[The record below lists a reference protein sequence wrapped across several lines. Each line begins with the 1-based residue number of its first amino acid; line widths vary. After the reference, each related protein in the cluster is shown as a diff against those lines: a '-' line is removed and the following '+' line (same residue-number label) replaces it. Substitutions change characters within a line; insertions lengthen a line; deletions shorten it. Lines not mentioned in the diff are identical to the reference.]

1 VSEDLWFSL
10 RLSLIVASS
19 ATLLVAFVGTAFG
32 YLLARFKFWGKDI
45 LDTLLSLPLVLP
57 PTVVGYYLL
66 GLLGKRGLHL
76 LFTPQAA
83 IAVAAVMAL
92 PLMVRTSRAA
102 IESVDPSYE
111 QAAYTLGKSAW
122 NTFLQVTLPLA
133 WKGLVA
139 GIVLSFARAL
149 GEFGAT
155 LMVAGNIP
163 GKTQTMPLAIYEA
176 TQSGEDMLA
185 FILVA
190 VLTVTAFGFLL
201 VTNRLT
207 QSRPW

>member
-1 VSEDLWFSL
+1 MSGDLWFSL

-19 ATLLVAFVGTAFG
+19 ATLIVAIVGTAFG
-32 YLLARFKFWGKDI
+32 YLLARFRFWGKDI
-45 LDTLLSLPLVLP
+45 LDTLLALPLVLP

-66 GLLGKRGLHL
+66 GLLGKQGLHL

-83 IAVAAVMAL
+83 IVAASIMAL

-102 IESVDPSYE
+102 IESVDPNYE
-111 QAAYTLGKSAW
+111 QAAYSLGKSRFR
-122 NTFLQVTLPLA
+122 TFLQVTLPLA

-139 GIVLSFARAL
+139 GVVLSFARAL

-176 TQSGEDMLA
+176 TQSGEEMLA
-185 FILVA
+185 FVLVA

-201 VTNRLT
+201 ITNRLT
-207 QSRPW
+207 QSRLW

>member
-1 VSEDLWFSL
+1 MSEDLWFSL

-19 ATLLVAFVGTAFG
+19 ATVIVAFVGTAFG

-83 IAVAAVMAL
+83 IAAAAVMAL

-111 QAAYTLGKSAW
+111 QAAYTLGKSPW

-133 WKGLVA
+133 WKGLIA

-190 VLTVTAFGFLL
+190 VLTMTAFGFLF

>member
-1 VSEDLWFSL
+1 VSKDLWFSL

-19 ATLLVAFVGTAFG
+19 ATVIVAFVGTAFG

-83 IAVAAVMAL
+83 IAAAVVMAL

-111 QAAYTLGKSAW
+111 QAAYTLGKSTW

-185 FILVA
+185 FVLVA
-190 VLTVTAFGFLL
+190 VLTITAFGFLL

>member
-1 VSEDLWFSL
+1 MSGDLWFSL
-10 RLSLIVASS
+10 RLSLIVSSS
-19 ATLLVAFVGTAFG
+19 ATLIVAFIGTALG
-32 YLLARFKFWGKDI
+32 YLLARFRFWGKDI
-45 LDTLLSLPLVLP
+45 LDTLLALPLVLP

-66 GLLGKRGLHL
+66 GLLGKQGLHL

-83 IAVAAVMAL
+83 ITAASVMAL

-102 IESVDPSYE
+102 IESVDPNYE
-111 QAAYTLGKSAW
+111 QAAYTLGKSPLR
-122 NTFLQVTLPLA
+122 TFLQVTLPLA

-139 GIVLSFARAL
+139 GVVLSFARAL

-185 FILVA
+185 FLLVA
-190 VLTVTAFGFLL
+190 VLTITAFGFLL
-201 VTNRLT
+201 ITNRLT

>member
-1 VSEDLWFSL
+1 MSEDLWFSL

-19 ATLLVAFVGTAFG
+19 ATLIVAFVGTAFG

-83 IAVAAVMAL
+83 IAAAAVMAL

-111 QAAYTLGKSAW
+111 QAAYTLGKSPW
-122 NTFLQVTLPLA
+122 STFLQVTLPLA
-133 WKGLVA
+133 WKGLIA

-185 FILVA
+185 FVLVA
-190 VLTVTAFGFLL
+190 VLTMTAFGFLL

>member
-1 VSEDLWFSL
+1 MSEDLWFSL
-10 RLSLIVASS
+10 RLSLIVASF
-19 ATLLVAFVGTAFG
+19 ATVIVAFVGTAFG

-45 LDTLLSLPLVLP
+45 LDTLLSLPLILP

-83 IAVAAVMAL
+83 IAAAAVMAL

-111 QAAYTLGKSAW
+111 QAAYTL
-122 NTFLQVTLPLA
+122 
-133 WKGLVA
+133 
-139 GIVLSFARAL
+139 
-149 GEFGAT
+149 GAT

-185 FILVA
+185 FVLVA
-190 VLTVTAFGFLL
+190 VLTMTAFGFLL

>member
-1 VSEDLWFSL
+1 MSEDLWFSL
-10 RLSLIVASS
+10 RLSLIVASF
-19 ATLLVAFVGTAFG
+19 ATVIVAFVGTAFG

-66 GLLGKRGLHL
+66 NLLGKRGLHL

-83 IAVAAVMAL
+83 IAAAAVMAL

-185 FILVA
+185 FVLVA

>member
-1 VSEDLWFSL
+1 MSENLWFSL
-10 RLSLIVASS
+10 WLSLIVASS
-19 ATLLVAFVGTAFG
+19 ATVIVAFVGTAFG

-66 GLLGKRGLHL
+66 SLLGKRGLHL

-83 IAVAAVMAL
+83 IAAAAVMAL

-111 QAAYTLGKSAW
+111 QAAYTLGKSSW
-122 NTFLQVTLPLA
+122 NTFLRVTLPLA

-139 GIVLSFARAL
+139 GMVLSFARAL

-176 TQSGEDMLA
+176 TQSGEDMLV
-185 FILVA
+185 FVLVA
-190 VLTVTAFGFLL
+190 VLTITAFGFLL

>member
-1 VSEDLWFSL
+1 MSEDLWFSL

-19 ATLLVAFVGTAFG
+19 ATLIVAFVGTAFG

-83 IAVAAVMAL
+83 IAAAAVMAL

-111 QAAYTLGKSAW
+111 QAAYTLGKSPW
-122 NTFLQVTLPLA
+122 STFLQVTLPLA

-185 FILVA
+185 FVLVA
-190 VLTVTAFGFLL
+190 VLTMTAFGFLL

>member
-1 VSEDLWFSL
+1 MSGDLWFSL

-19 ATLLVAFVGTAFG
+19 ATLIVAFVGTAFG
-32 YLLARFKFWGKDI
+32 YLLARYRFWGKDI
-45 LDTLLSLPLVLP
+45 LDTLLALPLVLP

-66 GLLGKRGLHL
+66 GLLGKQGLHL

-83 IAVAAVMAL
+83 IVAASIMAL

-111 QAAYTLGKSAW
+111 QAAYTLGKSRFR
-122 NTFLQVTLPLA
+122 TFLQVTLPLA
-133 WKGLVA
+133 WKGLMA
-139 GIVLSFARAL
+139 GVVLSFARAL

-176 TQSGEDMLA
+176 TQSGEEMLA
-185 FILVA
+185 FLLVA
-190 VLTVTAFGFLL
+190 VLTTTAFGFLL
-201 VTNRLT
+201 ITNRLT

>member
-1 VSEDLWFSL
+1 MSEDLWFSL
-10 RLSLIVASS
+10 RLSLSIASVA
-19 ATLLVAFVGTAFG
+19 TVIVAFVGTAFG

-83 IAVAAVMAL
+83 IAAAAVMAL